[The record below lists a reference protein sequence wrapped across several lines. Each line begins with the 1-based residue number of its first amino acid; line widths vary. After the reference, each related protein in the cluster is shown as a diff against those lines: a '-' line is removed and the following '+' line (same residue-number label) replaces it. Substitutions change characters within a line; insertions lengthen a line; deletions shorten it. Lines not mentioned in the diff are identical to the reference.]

1 MSQHKRDATIS
12 LSLDIDHDLL
22 SRLIVEQM
30 KAQNLVVVG
39 PPPNILL
46 EAQQVLVLLGRAPG
60 RPMSYPTLQKMV
72 AQGMLTPV
80 PGEDKRKL
88 YFQRA
93 EVERLIISDRWT

>member
-1 MSQHKRDATIS
+1 MSHHKRESTIS
-12 LSLDIDHDLL
+12 LTVDIDHHLL
-22 SRLIVEQM
+22 SQLIVEQM

-46 EAQQVLVLLGRAPG
+46 EAQQVLALLGRGPG
-60 RPMSYPTLQKMV
+60 RPMSYHTLQKMV

-93 EVERLIISDRWT
+93 EVERLIIPER